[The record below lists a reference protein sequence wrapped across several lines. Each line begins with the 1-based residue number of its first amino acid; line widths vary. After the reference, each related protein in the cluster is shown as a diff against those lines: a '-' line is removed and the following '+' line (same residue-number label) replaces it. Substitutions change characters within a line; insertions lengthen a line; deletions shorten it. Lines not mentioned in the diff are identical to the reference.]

1 MQAIDVGY
9 VIDEGHWTTYQK
21 LLILATAL
29 TIILD
34 GVDNQLLGNA
44 IPSLM
49 KEWSLGRSAFSTVL
63 ALSPLGMMFGGVLG
77 GLLGDRIGRRSAL
90 LLSVISFA
98 VLTLAVSMVNGLLLL
113 GIFRFLAGF
122 GLGGAMP
129 NAAALSSEYAP
140 RRQRPFAVT
149 LTIVCIPLGGTL
161 AAILSAHVVPAYG
174 WRMLFVLGGIIP
186 VALAL
191 ILLKCLPESPRY
203 LASRK
208 ERWPELIVL
217 LRRLGHSVSSDA
229 GFVEPRKRAALNIW
243 TSRSHASMSD
253 LFVPEFRRDT
263 LGLFGSFFF
272 CLLANYVGILLLV
285 ATLTGAGFTQSAA
298 SNALGWWN
306 IGGVAGAVLG
316 ALLIQRFGSRTTMLG
331 ISGIAIASAFI
342 VAATPLDPRST
353 FLVLMFILLGGTL
366 NAVQTTMYALAAN
379 VYPTEIRG
387 TGIGTA
393 VAVGRV
399 GNVLASYTGNFALDI
414 GGPAAYFS
422 SFGIVMVLVFGSLA
436 VIRRHIGVTVTEI
449 TAVKAGV
456 TAGH

>member
-9 VIDEGHWTTYQK
+9 VIDEGQWTTYQK

-49 KEWSLGRSAFSTVL
+49 KEWSLNRNAFSTVL
-63 ALSPLGMMFGGVLG
+63 ALSPLGMMFGGALG
-77 GLLGDRIGRRSAL
+77 GMLGDRIGRRSAL
-90 LLSVISFA
+90 LASVVSFA
-98 VLTLAVSMVNGLLLL
+98 ALTLAVSMVNGLWLL
-113 GIFRFLAGF
+113 GACRFLAGL

-161 AAILSAHVVPAYG
+161 AAVLSANVLPMYG

-186 VALAL
+186 IALGL

-203 LASRK
+203 LAARR

-217 LRRLGHSVSSDA
+217 LRKLGHSVSSDA
-229 GFVEPRKRAALNIW
+229 EFVEAHAAK
-243 TSRSHASMSD
+243 TSKSPASMSA

-285 ATLTGAGFTQSAA
+285 ATLTGAGFTQAGA

-306 IGGVAGAVLG
+306 FGGVAGAVLG
-316 ALLIQRFGSRTTMLG
+316 ALLIQRFGSRVTMLG
-331 ISGIAIASAFI
+331 VSGFAIASAFI

-366 NAVQTTMYALAAN
+366 NAVQTTMYALAAH
-379 VYPTEIRG
+379 VYPTEIRS

-393 VAVGRV
+393 VAVGRI
-399 GNVLASYTGNFALDI
+399 GNVLASFTGNFALDA

-422 SFGIVMVLVFGSLA
+422 SFGIAMMLVFGSLA
-436 VIRRHIGVTVTEI
+436 VIRRHISVTLTEI
-449 TAVKAGV
+449 SAEKIGA

>member
-1 MQAIDVGY
+1 MQTIDVGHA
-9 VIDEGHWTTYQK
+9 IDEGHWTTYQK
-21 LLILATAL
+21 LLIVATAL

-49 KEWSLGRSAFSTVL
+49 KEWSLTRGAFSTVL
-63 ALSPLGMMFGGVLG
+63 ALSPLGMMFGGALG
-77 GLLGDRIGRRSAL
+77 GILGDRIGRRSAL
-90 LLSVISFA
+90 LASVVSFA
-98 VLTLAVSMVNGLLLL
+98 ALTLAVSMVNGLLLL
-113 GIFRFLAGF
+113 GVFRFFAGL

-129 NAAALSSEYAP
+129 NAAALASEYAP

-161 AAILSAHVVPAYG
+161 AAVLSAHVLPAYG

-186 VALAL
+186 IVLAL
-191 ILLKCLPESPRY
+191 ILLKCLPESPGY

-208 ERWPELIVL
+208 ERWSELIVL
-217 LRRLGHSVSSDA
+217 LRKLGHSVSSDA
-229 GFVEPRKRAALNIW
+229 IFVESRRADV
-243 TSRSHASMSD
+243 SKSGKSMAD

-285 ATLTGAGFTQSAA
+285 PTLTGAGFTQPAA

-306 IGGVAGAVLG
+306 IGGVAGAIIG
-316 ALLIQRFGSRTTMLG
+316 ALLIQRFGSRATMLG
-331 ISGIAIASAFI
+331 LSGIAIASAFLL
-342 VAATPLDPRST
+342 AATALDPQST
-353 FLVLMFILLGGTL
+353 ALVLMFIVLGGSL

-379 VYPTEIRG
+379 VYPTEIRS

-393 VAVGRV
+393 VAVGRI

-422 SFGIVMVLVFGSLA
+422 SFGITMVLVFGSLA
-436 VIRRHIGVTVTEI
+436 LIRRHIHTTVTEI
-449 TAVKAGV
+449 SALKVGAP
-456 TAGH
+456 AGH